1 MRQIGPPLPASQAS
15 TLADVLLAEGIKT
28 HLGGTPNGMEVWVID
43 EDRLNRARE
52 LLATF
57 LADPEAS
64 RHAEARNKAKQVRTE
79 ENKTEREYER
89 LQHRI
94 EKRMTRTARDQV
106 TLFLVVVS
114 VAVSLFSIS
123 LVNRQDSNL
132 DEGAP
137 EQIVRWLRSL
147 FSISVVNR
155 QDLNLDEG
163 APEQVVRWLSF
174 ANPTAHIGKPQAQIP
189 WMEPWRMVTPIF
201 LHFGVM
207 HLVFNML
214 MLISMGSRVER
225 AIGPYR
231 YAALVLALAIFS
243 NLAQGLMVPHHNFG
257 GMSGVVYGIFGFIW
271 VQMSRAPSRGLAV
284 DGLTSF
290 IMMAWF
296 FAGFSSQFNMGG
308 AAVANHAHAG
318 GLLMGLLIGAVWTD

>member
-137 EQIVRWLRSL
+137 EQ
-147 FSISVVNR
+147 
-155 QDLNLDEG
+155 
-163 APEQVVRWLSF
+163 VVRWLSF
-174 ANPTAHIGKPQAQIP
+174 ANPTPHIGKPEAQIP

>member
-15 TLADVLLAEGIKT
+15 TLADVLLAEGIKS
-28 HLGGTPNGMEVWVID
+28 HLGGTPNGMEVWIID

-57 LADPEAS
+57 LADPDAS
-64 RHAEARNKAKQVRTE
+64 RHAEARTKAKQVRTAE
-79 ENKTEREYER
+79 TNTEREYVR
-89 LQHRI
+89 LQNRI

-123 LVNRQDSNL
+123 LVNRQDS
-132 DEGAP
+132 
-137 EQIVRWLRSL
+137 SL
-147 FSISVVNR
+147 EV
-155 QDLNLDEG
+155 G
-163 APEQVVRWLSF
+163 APEQVVSWLSF
-174 ANPTAHIGKPQAQIP
+174 ASPMEQVRKHPAHIP

-225 AIGPYR
+225 AIGPVR
-231 YAALVLALAIFS
+231 FAALVLVLAVFS
-243 NLAQGLMVPHHNFG
+243 NLAQGLMVPLHNFG

-296 FAGFSSQFNMGG
+296 FAGFTSQFNMGG

>member
-79 ENKTEREYER
+79 ENKIEREYER

-123 LVNRQDSNL
+123 LVNRQDS
-132 DEGAP
+132 
-137 EQIVRWLRSL
+137 
-147 FSISVVNR
+147 
-155 QDLNLDEG
+155 NLDEG

>member
-132 DEGAP
+132 D
-137 EQIVRWLRSL
+137 V
-147 FSISVVNR
+147 
-155 QDLNLDEG
+155 G
-163 APEQVVRWLSF
+163 APEQVVSWLSF
-174 ANPTAHIGKPQAQIP
+174 ANPTAHIGKPGAQIP

>member
-123 LVNRQDSNL
+123 FVNRQDS
-132 DEGAP
+132 
-137 EQIVRWLRSL
+137 
-147 FSISVVNR
+147 
-155 QDLNLDEG
+155 NLDEG

-243 NLAQGLMVPHHNFG
+243 NLAQGLMVAHHNFG

>member
-132 DEGAP
+132 DA
-137 EQIVRWLRSL
+137 
-147 FSISVVNR
+147 
-155 QDLNLDEG
+155 G

-174 ANPTAHIGKPQAQIP
+174 ANPTAHIGKPEAQIP

>member
-132 DEGAP
+132 DEGSP
-137 EQIVRWLRSL
+137 K
-147 FSISVVNR
+147 
-155 QDLNLDEG
+155 
-163 APEQVVRWLSF
+163 QVVSWLSF
-174 ANPTAHIGKPQAQIP
+174 ANLTAHIGKPGAQIP

>member
-1 MRQIGPPLPASQAS
+1 
-15 TLADVLLAEGIKT
+15 
-28 HLGGTPNGMEVWVID
+28 MEVWVID

-137 EQIVRWLRSL
+137 EQ
-147 FSISVVNR
+147 
-155 QDLNLDEG
+155 
-163 APEQVVRWLSF
+163 VVRWLSF
-174 ANPTAHIGKPQAQIP
+174 ANPTVHIGKPQAQIP

>member
-1 MRQIGPPLPASQAS
+1 MLNASGERRMRQIGPPLPASQAS

-137 EQIVRWLRSL
+137 EQ
-147 FSISVVNR
+147 
-155 QDLNLDEG
+155 
-163 APEQVVRWLSF
+163 VVRWLSF
-174 ANPTAHIGKPQAQIP
+174 ANPTVHIGKPQAQIP

>member
-28 HLGGTPNGMEVWVID
+28 HLGGTPNGMEVLVID

-137 EQIVRWLRSL
+137 EQ
-147 FSISVVNR
+147 
-155 QDLNLDEG
+155 
-163 APEQVVRWLSF
+163 VVRWLSF
-174 ANPTAHIGKPQAQIP
+174 ANPTVHIGKPQAQIP

>member
-137 EQIVRWLRSL
+137 EQ
-147 FSISVVNR
+147 VVS
-155 QDLNLDEG
+155 
-163 APEQVVRWLSF
+163 WLSF

-189 WMEPWRMVTPIF
+189 WMEPWRTVTPIF

>member
-1 MRQIGPPLPASQAS
+1 
-15 TLADVLLAEGIKT
+15 
-28 HLGGTPNGMEVWVID
+28 
-43 EDRLNRARE
+43 
-52 LLATF
+52 
-57 LADPEAS
+57 
-64 RHAEARNKAKQVRTE
+64 
-79 ENKTEREYER
+79 
-89 LQHRI
+89 
-94 EKRMTRTARDQV
+94 
-106 TLFLVVVS
+106 
-114 VAVSLFSIS
+114 
-123 LVNRQDSNL
+123 
-132 DEGAP
+132 
-137 EQIVRWLRSL
+137 
-147 FSISVVNR
+147 
-155 QDLNLDEG
+155 
-163 APEQVVRWLSF
+163 
-174 ANPTAHIGKPQAQIP
+174 
-189 WMEPWRMVTPIF
+189 MEPWRMVTPIF

>member
-132 DEGAP
+132 D
-137 EQIVRWLRSL
+137 V
-147 FSISVVNR
+147 
-155 QDLNLDEG
+155 G
-163 APEQVVRWLSF
+163 APEQVVSWLSF

>member
-132 DEGAP
+132 DA
-137 EQIVRWLRSL
+137 
-147 FSISVVNR
+147 
-155 QDLNLDEG
+155 G

-174 ANPTAHIGKPQAQIP
+174 ANPTVHIGKPQAQIP

>member
-137 EQIVRWLRSL
+137 K
-147 FSISVVNR
+147 
-155 QDLNLDEG
+155 
-163 APEQVVRWLSF
+163 QVVRWLSF
-174 ANPTAHIGKPQAQIP
+174 ANPTPHIGKPEAQIP

>member
-64 RHAEARNKAKQVRTE
+64 RHAEARNKAKQLRTE

-137 EQIVRWLRSL
+137 EQ
-147 FSISVVNR
+147 
-155 QDLNLDEG
+155 
-163 APEQVVRWLSF
+163 VVRWLSF
-174 ANPTAHIGKPQAQIP
+174 ANPTAHIGKPEAQIP

-243 NLAQGLMVPHHNFG
+243 NLAQGLMVPNHNFG

-271 VQMSRAPSRGLAV
+271 VQMSRPQPGTRC
-284 DGLTSF
+284 
-290 IMMAWF
+290 
-296 FAGFSSQFNMGG
+296 
-308 AAVANHAHAG
+308 
-318 GLLMGLLIGAVWTD
+318 

>member
-123 LVNRQDSNL
+123 LVNRQD
-132 DEGAP
+132 
-137 EQIVRWLRSL
+137 
-147 FSISVVNR
+147 
-155 QDLNLDEG
+155 LNLDEG

-174 ANPTAHIGKPQAQIP
+174 ANPTVHIGKPQAQIP

>member
-123 LVNRQDSNL
+123 VVNRQDSNL
-132 DEGAP
+132 DA
-137 EQIVRWLRSL
+137 
-147 FSISVVNR
+147 
-155 QDLNLDEG
+155 G

-174 ANPTAHIGKPQAQIP
+174 ANPTAHIGKPEAQIP

>member
-64 RHAEARNKAKQVRTE
+64 RHAEARNKAKQLRTE

-137 EQIVRWLRSL
+137 EQ
-147 FSISVVNR
+147 
-155 QDLNLDEG
+155 
-163 APEQVVRWLSF
+163 VVRWLSF
-174 ANPTAHIGKPQAQIP
+174 ANPTAHIGKPEAQIP

>member
-123 LVNRQDSNL
+123 FVNRQDT
-132 DEGAP
+132 
-137 EQIVRWLRSL
+137 
-147 FSISVVNR
+147 
-155 QDLNLDEG
+155 NLDEG

>member
-123 LVNRQDSNL
+123 FVNRQDS
-132 DEGAP
+132 
-137 EQIVRWLRSL
+137 
-147 FSISVVNR
+147 
-155 QDLNLDEG
+155 NLDEG

-243 NLAQGLMVPHHNFG
+243 NLAQGLMVHQHNFG

>member
-132 DEGAP
+132 DA
-137 EQIVRWLRSL
+137 
-147 FSISVVNR
+147 
-155 QDLNLDEG
+155 G

>member
-123 LVNRQDSNL
+123 FVNRQDT
-132 DEGAP
+132 
-137 EQIVRWLRSL
+137 
-147 FSISVVNR
+147 
-155 QDLNLDEG
+155 NLDEG

-243 NLAQGLMVPHHNFG
+243 NLAQGLMVPNHNFG

>member
-132 DEGAP
+132 DA
-137 EQIVRWLRSL
+137 
-147 FSISVVNR
+147 
-155 QDLNLDEG
+155 G

-174 ANPTAHIGKPQAQIP
+174 ANPTAHIGKPEAQIP

-308 AAVANHAHAG
+308 PAVANHAHAG

>member
-64 RHAEARNKAKQVRTE
+64 RYAEARNKAKQVRTE

-123 LVNRQDSNL
+123 FVNRQDS
-132 DEGAP
+132 
-137 EQIVRWLRSL
+137 
-147 FSISVVNR
+147 
-155 QDLNLDEG
+155 NLDEG

-174 ANPTAHIGKPQAQIP
+174 ANPTAHIGKPEAQIP

>member
-106 TLFLVVVS
+106 TLFPMVVS

-132 DEGAP
+132 D
-137 EQIVRWLRSL
+137 V
-147 FSISVVNR
+147 
-155 QDLNLDEG
+155 G
-163 APEQVVRWLSF
+163 APEQVVSWLSF
-174 ANPTAHIGKPQAQIP
+174 ANPTAHIGKPGAQIP

>member
-28 HLGGTPNGMEVWVID
+28 NLGGTPNGMEVWVID

-123 LVNRQDSNL
+123 FVNRQDS
-132 DEGAP
+132 
-137 EQIVRWLRSL
+137 
-147 FSISVVNR
+147 
-155 QDLNLDEG
+155 NLDEG

>member
-123 LVNRQDSNL
+123 LVNRQDS
-132 DEGAP
+132 
-137 EQIVRWLRSL
+137 
-147 FSISVVNR
+147 
-155 QDLNLDEG
+155 NLDEG

>member
-123 LVNRQDSNL
+123 LVNRQDS
-132 DEGAP
+132 
-137 EQIVRWLRSL
+137 
-147 FSISVVNR
+147 
-155 QDLNLDEG
+155 NLDEG

-296 FAGFSSQFNMGG
+296 FAGFSSQLNMGG

>member
-64 RHAEARNKAKQVRTE
+64 RHAEARNKAKHVRTE

-123 LVNRQDSNL
+123 LVNRQDS
-132 DEGAP
+132 
-137 EQIVRWLRSL
+137 
-147 FSISVVNR
+147 
-155 QDLNLDEG
+155 NLDEG

>member
-132 DEGAP
+132 D
-137 EQIVRWLRSL
+137 V
-147 FSISVVNR
+147 
-155 QDLNLDEG
+155 G
-163 APEQVVRWLSF
+163 APEQVVSWLSF

-318 GLLMGLLIGAVWTD
+318 GLLIGLLIGAVWTD

>member
-137 EQIVRWLRSL
+137 EQ
-147 FSISVVNR
+147 
-155 QDLNLDEG
+155 
-163 APEQVVRWLSF
+163 VVRWLSF
-174 ANPTAHIGKPQAQIP
+174 ANPTVHIGKPQAQIP

-318 GLLMGLLIGAVWTD
+318 GLLMGLIIGAVWTD

>member
-15 TLADVLLAEGIKT
+15 TLADVLLADGIKT

-64 RHAEARNKAKQVRTE
+64 RYAEARNKAKQVRTE

-132 DEGAP
+132 DA
-137 EQIVRWLRSL
+137 
-147 FSISVVNR
+147 
-155 QDLNLDEG
+155 G

-174 ANPTAHIGKPQAQIP
+174 ANPTAHIGKPEAQIP

>member
-137 EQIVRWLRSL
+137 EQV
-147 FSISVVNR
+147 
-155 QDLNLDEG
+155 E
-163 APEQVVRWLSF
+163 RWLSF
-174 ANPTAHIGKPQAQIP
+174 ANPTVHIGKPQAQIP

>member
-132 DEGAP
+132 D
-137 EQIVRWLRSL
+137 V
-147 FSISVVNR
+147 
-155 QDLNLDEG
+155 G

-174 ANPTAHIGKPQAQIP
+174 ANPTAHIGKPEAQIP

-243 NLAQGLMVPHHNFG
+243 NLAQGLMVPNHNFG

>member
-132 DEGAP
+132 D
-137 EQIVRWLRSL
+137 V
-147 FSISVVNR
+147 
-155 QDLNLDEG
+155 G
-163 APEQVVRWLSF
+163 APEQVVSWLSF
-174 ANPTAHIGKPQAQIP
+174 ANPTAHIGKPQAKIP

-308 AAVANHAHAG
+308 AAFANHAHAG

>member
-132 DEGAP
+132 D
-137 EQIVRWLRSL
+137 V
-147 FSISVVNR
+147 
-155 QDLNLDEG
+155 G
-163 APEQVVRWLSF
+163 APEQVVSWLSF
-174 ANPTAHIGKPQAQIP
+174 ANPTAHIGKPRAQIP

>member
-137 EQIVRWLRSL
+137 EQ
-147 FSISVVNR
+147 VVS
-155 QDLNLDEG
+155 
-163 APEQVVRWLSF
+163 WLSF

-296 FAGFSSQFNMGG
+296 FAGFSSQFNMGE

>member
-137 EQIVRWLRSL
+137 EQ
-147 FSISVVNR
+147 
-155 QDLNLDEG
+155 
-163 APEQVVRWLSF
+163 VVRWLSF

-243 NLAQGLMVPHHNFG
+243 NLVQGLMVPHHNFG

>member
-79 ENKTEREYER
+79 ENKTEREFER

-123 LVNRQDSNL
+123 FVNRQDT
-132 DEGAP
+132 
-137 EQIVRWLRSL
+137 
-147 FSISVVNR
+147 
-155 QDLNLDEG
+155 NLDEG